1 MISSKIHEKR
11 SLNIFI
17 IFQCINFFFLLN
29 VALVNFS
36 VIQVFTQGK
45 LIPSGRVYPLL
56 ARLIPSGQT
65 RPLKPGNKT
74 LHILK
79 LAECGLAMSPQ
90 DRQTGQG
97 TDPICAFQ
105 LGWGGG
111 GGGRSRLKF
120 LSGAGTFAIVPPQ
133 DCELKMLWLPHIAE
147 SIEGLLQFSQTQN
160 LAEVESFRQEER
172 EQGGGISWS
181 KTKQLLKP

>member
-1 MISSKIHEKR
+1 M
-11 SLNIFI
+11 
-17 IFQCINFFFLLN
+17 
-29 VALVNFS
+29 NFS

-97 TDPICAFQ
+97 TDPSVHSSWVEVVVVVGEVGSNFCREQ
-105 LGWGGG
+105 
-111 GGGRSRLKF
+111 
-120 LSGAGTFAIVPPQ
+120 
-133 DCELKMLWLPHIAE
+133 E
-147 SIEGLLQFSQTQN
+147 LLQLSRHRTVNLKCCDCHILQKASKDFSNFLKLKTWRK
-160 LAEVESFRQEER
+160 LRVLGRRSGSRAEEYLGPRQ
-172 EQGGGISWS
+172 SS
-181 KTKQLLKP
+181 Y